1 MTTRATIIRATIMGM
16 GVTEMAQAPQDKS
29 ARQTRLVA
37 LVIAGTMLLWMAGQQ
52 IGAELGLP
60 LKYTFL
66 LDLAALAGFI
76 WAMIVTY
83 QIWRARRT

>member
-1 MTTRATIIRATIMGM
+1 MTTRATIMRATIMGM